1 MKDMSGRTGFVSFG
15 TIASQNPR
23 IAPTLARWW
32 FFPVNVYAAWHHQ
45 GGEPERQQGLS
56 YLWARA
62 PVQLFFIAWAVVP
75 LVRPK
80 PGRIKRIPQP
90 VGRRQP

>member
-1 MKDMSGRTGFVSFG
+1 MSGCTGFVSFG

-23 IAPTLARWW
+23 ITPTLARWW

-45 GGEPERQQGLS
+45 GVELERQQGLS
-56 YLWARA
+56 YLWVRT

-75 LVRPK
+75 LIRSNPSRT
-80 PGRIKRIPQP
+80 PRHT
-90 VGRRQP
+90 